1 MKFEPKP
8 SPKEPK
14 DRQDKDHQEWGL
26 EEKLGR
32 QEVMEGFQRLAFAKH
47 QEAHHGDLEIKDI
60 VPIAEKDIP
69 PSLPHP
75 SDHDKDPNYERKE
88 EHQGQQRGQKYTVET
103 VAGAEGA
110 GNADPGTHAS
120 FFCKKCQGALFEI
133 AVKNNHALQLI
144 TAYVSDDEKEILQ
157 EAAQNYDQREENRG
171 NTSSSYDRNKRG
183 GNYNPLTGVEDT
195 SYR

>member
-1 MKFEPKP
+1 MIAFPSKNNPKQ
-8 SPKEPK
+8 PK
-14 DRQDKDHQEWGL
+14 DHKEWGL
-26 EEKLGR
+26 EEKLGH

-47 QEAHHGDLEIKDI
+47 QQAHHGDLQIKDI
-60 VPIAEKDIP
+60 VPVAEKDIP
-69 PSLPHP
+69 PTLH
-75 SDHDKDPNYERKE
+75 HDQDPNYEKKE
-88 EHQGQQRGQKYTVET
+88 DHQGQQRGQKYTVET
-103 VAGAEGA
+103 IAGAGSA

-133 AVKNNHALQLI
+133 AVKNNHALQLV

-157 EAAQNYDQREENRG
+157 EAAQSYEQGQENRG

-183 GNYNPLTGVEDT
+183 GNYNPLTGVEDS

>member
-47 QEAHHGDLEIKDI
+47 QEAHHGHLEIKDI
-60 VPIAEKDIP
+60 VPVAEKDIP
-69 PSLPHP
+69 PTLH
-75 SDHDKDPNYERKE
+75 HDQDPNYEKRE
-88 EHQGQQRGQKYTVET
+88 EHRTAKGQKYTVET

>member
-1 MKFEPKP
+1 MKEHPQP
-8 SPKEPK
+8 TQHSHGK
-14 DRQDKDHQEWGL
+14 DPNQPKDHQEWGL
-26 EEKLGR
+26 EEKLSR

-47 QEAHHGDLEIKDI
+47 QEAHHGHLEIKDI
-60 VPIAEKDIP
+60 VPVAEKDIP
-69 PSLPHP
+69 PTLH
-75 SDHDKDPNYERKE
+75 HDQDPNYEKRE
-88 EHQGQQRGQKYTVET
+88 EHRTAKGQKYTVET

-195 SYR
+195 SYH